1 MEPRIVKSEPIGNGY
16 HVLVNHV
23 HTFGTDAILLAD
35 FAAPKQRDKACD
47 LCTGCGIIPMLW
59 ARDHALTTAVGV
71 ELQPDAVQLFMHT
84 ILQNNMETM
93 VHAVRADI
101 RALDGI
107 LPRGVFDLVTCNPP
121 YKAVG
126 AGLQSA
132 DSATLI
138 ARHEVA
144 CTLKDTISAASR
156 LLRFSGR
163 LCLCH
168 RPERLADIFCTM
180 REYRIEP
187 KRLRLVAKCNG
198 SEPWLALIE
207 GRLGGNNGLRVE
219 PELYMNNDGA
229 LSEEMRRIYG
239 CYNQSTDGISL

>member
-1 MEPRIVKSEPIGNGY
+1 MEPRTIKSEPIGNGCY
-16 HVLVNHV
+16 VLVDSV

-35 FAAPKQRDKACD
+35 FAAPKRKDKACD

-59 ARDHALTTAVGV
+59 ARDGTLSAATGV
-71 ELQPDAVQLFMHT
+71 ELQPDAVQLFNQT
-84 ILQNNMETM
+84 IRQNNMETTLCAL
-93 VHAVRADI
+93 HADI
-101 RALDGI
+101 RALEGV
-107 LPRGVFDLVTCNPP
+107 LPAAAFDLITCNPP
-121 YKAVG
+121 YKAAG
-126 AGLQSA
+126 AGLKNTDPA
-132 DSATLI
+132 LLL

-144 CTLKDTISAASR
+144 CTLRDVIAAAAR

-187 KRLRLVAKCNG
+187 KRLRLVAKSIG

-207 GRLGGNNGLRVE
+207 GRLGGNAGLRVE
-219 PELYMNNDGA
+219 PVLYVENDGEF
-229 LSEEMRRIYG
+229 SEEMRRIYG
-239 CYNQSTDGISL
+239 AYMMNG